1 MFRHYTN
8 MVSHASRNFAGG
20 MLMLGLVFVG
30 IAFLILVLRDLFA
43 ILFAG
48 LFCMAGIFC
57 GITSIKLFL
66 AVRRMAKNNSN
77 KGGDFRDNVSIHY
90 EERHYQ

>member
-1 MFRHYTN
+1 MFRYYTN

-20 MLMLGLVFVG
+20 MLILGLVFVG
-30 IAFLILVLRDLFA
+30 IGFLILVLRDLFA

-48 LFCMAGIFC
+48 LFCVAGIFC

-66 AVRRMAKNNSN
+66 AARHMDKNNSN
-77 KGGDFRDNVSIHY
+77 KDSGFRDNVSIHY
-90 EERHYQ
+90 EEHHYQ